1 MDPQNFI
8 NLQHSARSLLRCWL
22 MEFVSSE
29 EQIRALIAK
38 AIETSDPLE
47 LETVIKELR
56 AALKEHIQKTKAM
69 AVSSWTSRS
78 FRDDH

>member
-1 MDPQNFI
+1 
-8 NLQHSARSLLRCWL
+8 

-78 FRDDH
+78 FRDDY